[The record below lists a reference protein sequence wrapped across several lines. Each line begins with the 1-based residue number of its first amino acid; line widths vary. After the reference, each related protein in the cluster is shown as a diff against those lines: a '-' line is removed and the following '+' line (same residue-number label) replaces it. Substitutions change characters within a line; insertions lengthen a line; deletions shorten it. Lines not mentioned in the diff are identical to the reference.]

1 MISFSFLPRDNRLT
15 DGFFLVLCFQ
25 DFFFTFH
32 HPCSVVF
39 TTTVSTLLF
48 PGTENELFLEIHD
61 SSARP
66 VLQRAHCRALP
77 RLLRRLGTVRFIIKL
92 YSLLEFSEDA
102 KTVNHWGKLNL
113 ECISHKLTGFNPLR
127 VWVQIRKGVF
137 KLSLNYSQFLSLCN
151 NDVFILTP
159 FLFLKDDLH
168 SVPL

>member
-1 MISFSFLPRDNRLT
+1 MASSWFCASRIFFHLPSSLLCGLYHNSLNSVISWDWKWTLP
-15 DGFFLVLCFQ
+15 G
-25 DFFFTFH
+25 
-32 HPCSVVF
+32 
-39 TTTVSTLLF
+39 
-48 PGTENELFLEIHD
+48 IHD

-77 RLLRRLGTVRFIIKL
+77 WLLRRLGTVRFIIKL
-92 YSLLEFSEDA
+92 YSLLEFLEDA

-137 KLSLNYSQFLSLCN
+137 KMSLNYSQFLSLCN
-151 NDVFILTP
+151 NDVLILTP